1 MLWIE
6 LTKTW
11 ALFCTEWSPS
21 KMGNVPLKIF
31 AKSLNLCSEKG
42 TNPMYA
48 SHLGAIEQGGGGAG
62 R

>member
-21 KMGNVPLKIF
+21 KMGNVPLKII
-31 AKSLNLCSEKG
+31 AKSLNFCAEKD

-48 SHLGAIEQGGGGAG
+48 QPFGSY
-62 R
+62 